1 MTQPFNNLVVF
12 VCGQGHNI
20 KKSIT
25 CVTNNAQENANIDD
39 LELPMSRKIPNDYLV
54 ESLFPAIIISGF
66 LE

>member
-1 MTQPFNNLVVF
+1 MTQPFNNLAVF
-12 VCGQGHNI
+12 LCGQGHNI

-25 CVTNNAQENANIDD
+25 CVTINARENANIDD